1 MELRRLPP
9 DEDVLR
15 RFARECW
22 LPYHRDLAAASAS
35 HALADWDD
43 DRIVEANVDFY
54 RGQFEQEGRRGWLAV
69 VPAADAAGGEGGD
82 EGDDDAVDPTT
93 VALTD
98 PDIELVGHLLTEVD
112 EAPPVFDRP
121 DRLVIGD
128 IYVREPYRSTGLAD
142 RLVERA
148 AADAREHGCEE
159 LRLDVDAGN
168 ERALAF
174 YAKQGFEPY
183 RKQLTRDVD
192 GV

>member
-54 RGQFEQEGRRGWLAV
+54 RGQFEEDGRRGWLAV
-69 VPAADAAGGEGGD
+69 VPAGDADGGEEGD
-82 EGDDDAVDPTT
+82 EDVADPATA
-93 VALTD
+93 ALTD
-98 PDIELVGHLLTEVD
+98 PDIELVAHLLTEAD
-112 EAPPVFDRP
+112 EAPAVFDRP
-121 DRLVIGD
+121 DRLVVGD
-128 IYVREPYRSTGLAD
+128 IYVREPYRGTGLAD

-148 AADAREHGCEE
+148 AADAREHGCGE

-174 YAKQGFEPY
+174 YAKQGFETY